1 MEIVSLKCDYCFK
14 EWFSNETIRK
24 YFISD
29 VLDIPVENI
38 RSVRIANPFCETLP
52 GAETGYFRLQFDR
65 R

>member
-38 RSVRIANPFCETLP
+38 RSVRLANPFL
-52 GAETGYFRLQFDR
+52 
-65 R
+65 